1 MPPRSAAEPEAQWP
15 PRSPHEALLSTPG
28 GRERLRRLADRASP
42 SPSPTKRGR
51 ITPGLATRYTNHR
64 QANVEDDNGMDLD
77 EEEDDDEEMLQLK
90 LAAIQAKLK
99 LKKLQSA
106 KTRKGLDIETS
117 SRPGSSSMSDLLAE
131 RRAHS
136 RADSS
141 RPGSSFLRPQ
151 SQTEI
156 QVPASPVRRAQTAQD
171 NTSPSRV
178 RLGIDKGLRAK
189 DVSLKRAPVLKK
201 PEETQNGSQGGYL
214 RRAYTP
220 TPTASA
226 QRDRPKSFNERL
238 AAART
243 EEADRI
249 KRQERIRKA
258 RSTAFELG
266 KQEMEQFK
274 DRATELPPTPM
285 EVEEFSREEIMAGGN
300 IKRSSTLPTL
310 RRPSQDEHRSS
321 SRMSGNESQM
331 SDRRI
336 PPSEVPE
343 EEAAG
348 FEPYSSIHLSKRI
361 IPHPVLT
368 RNLAGKKTYGIK
380 DLLKHVKAPDF
391 QLPEVEQDIVV
402 FGILASKSEPRAH
415 KPTPSDLREKTNS
428 DPSRGKYMVLKL
440 VDLQWEL
447 ELFLFNTGFER
458 YWKLTPG
465 TLLAVLNPSVM
476 PPPPGRTDTGRFGLV
491 INSGE
496 DTILEVGGARD
507 LGFCKSIKK
516 DGEPCNSWV
525 NRKRTEFCEF
535 HMNHALSRHRQ
546 ARQDINAFNMGLGP
560 GSSSGDKKYKNS
572 NRLNSWESYANDPK
586 KRTRGNF
593 DRETQSQ
600 LFISKPSAAS
610 MIDNEVLGGHVG
622 DRIERGEA
630 LRRRLATEEKEREL
644 MKKLGKLGNGAGRDY
659 MISGQQKASTAR
671 NKFGSSVLSSGT
683 AATTATGQTDEPK
696 QQYDAKSLGL
706 IAEKGKGPKI
716 HLSPI
721 KRKRVNSAISNTSS
735 SFDSTFTSSRTTL
748 DSNPK
753 PTSRAPSA
761 FGWGGGLKE
770 KLARMR
776 DGEKLRNGYGSNNP
790 SSSFDSALAG
800 GSSFDDATN
809 TTMTTVTTT
818 STAMPTS
825 SSFKSTTS
833 QDSNMRG
840 DKPPARKK
848 TRFVTEKGIREAGRE
863 SLGGPELSG
872 RAKGDLRGEGHRGGM
887 VVLDD
892 DEDDLLMLD

>member
-1 MPPRSAAEPEAQWP
+1 MPPRSAAESEAQWP

-64 QANVEDDNGMDLD
+64 HANVEDDTEMDLD
-77 EEEDDDEEMLQLK
+77 DDDEDEEMLQLK

-106 KTRKGLDIETS
+106 KTRKGLEMETS
-117 SRPGSSSMSDLLAE
+117 SRPGSSSTSDLMAE
-131 RRAHS
+131 RRTHS
-136 RADSS
+136 RADS
-141 RPGSSFLRPQ
+141 RTGSSFLRPQ

-156 QVPASPVRRAQTAQD
+156 QVPASPVRRAHTAQD

-189 DVSLKRAPVLKK
+189 DVSLKRAPILKK
-201 PEETQNGSQGGYL
+201 TEEAQNGAQSNYL

-220 TPTASA
+220 TPAAAT
-226 QRDRPKSFNERL
+226 QRERPKSFNERL

-243 EEADRI
+243 EEADRV

-258 RSTAFELG
+258 RSTNFELG
-266 KQEMEQFK
+266 KQEMDQFK
-274 DRATELPPTPM
+274 DRAVELPPTPM
-285 EVEEFSREEIMAGGN
+285 EVEEFSREEVMAGGN

-310 RRPSQDEHRSS
+310 RRPSQDENRSS
-321 SRMSGNESQM
+321 SRMSGNDSQM
-331 SDRRI
+331 SDRKV

-343 EEAAG
+343 EDAAG

-380 DLLKHVKAPDF
+380 DLLKHVKAPNF

-402 FGILASKSEPRAH
+402 FGILASKSDPRAH
-415 KPTPSDLREKTNS
+415 KPTPSHIKEKTTS
-428 DPSRGKYMVLKL
+428 DPQRGKYMVLKL

-465 TLLAVLNPSVM
+465 TLLAILNPTVM

-496 DTILEVGGARD
+496 DTILEVGNARD

-516 DGEPCNSWV
+516 DGEQCNSWV

-535 HMNHALSRHRQ
+535 HMNHALSKHRQ
-546 ARQDINAFNMGLGP
+546 ARQDVNAFNMGLGP
-560 GSSSGDKKYKNS
+560 GSSSGDRKYKNAG
-572 NRLNSWESYANDPK
+572 RLNSWESYANDPK

-610 MIDNEVLGGHVG
+610 MIDNEVLGNKVG
-622 DRIERGEA
+622 DRIERSEA
-630 LRRRLATEEKEREL
+630 LRRRLVTEEKERDL
-644 MKKLGKLGNGAGRDY
+644 MKKLGNLGSGAGRAY

-671 NKFGSSVLSSGT
+671 NKFGTSVLSSGST
-683 AATTATGQTDEPK
+683 ATTATGQTTDEPRPHF
-696 QQYDAKSLGL
+696 DAKSLGL

-721 KRKRVNSAISNTSS
+721 KRKRVNSTISNASS
-735 SFDSTFTSSRTTL
+735 SFDSTLTSSRTTS
-748 DSNPK
+748 DSNPR
-753 PTSRAPSA
+753 TSSRAPSA

-776 DGEKLRNGYGSNNP
+776 EGERFRNGYNSNYA
-790 SSSFDSALAG
+790 SSSFDSAIAG

-809 TTMTTVTTT
+809 TTITTATTTT
-818 STAMPTS
+818 STAMPAS

-833 QDSNMRG
+833 QDSNIRG

-863 SLGGPELSG
+863 SLGGPELNG
-872 RAKGDLRGEGHRGGM
+872 RTQSDSRGTGRGM
-887 VVLDD
+887 VVLED